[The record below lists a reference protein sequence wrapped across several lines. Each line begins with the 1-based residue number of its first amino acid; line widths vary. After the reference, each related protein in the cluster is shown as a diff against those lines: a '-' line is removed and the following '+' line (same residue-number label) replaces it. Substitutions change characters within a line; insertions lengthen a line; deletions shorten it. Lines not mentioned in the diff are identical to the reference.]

1 MKAVSK
7 LSVLSAGL
15 LIGGLTYFSFSPN
28 DFVRAQQPQSSSQQQ
43 PPKTPPQKPTEPDES
58 EQVLKVGTRLVNT
71 LFSVTD
77 KQNRYVDN
85 LKQEDLQ
92 VFENGQPQNIFTF
105 KKEFDLPLTMAIMVD
120 VSGSEQYVLPQLK
133 DAGAHFVDSVIRTG
147 KDTAAIIKFEGEA
160 TLMQTL
166 TSNKNRLRKGLE
178 EISYIAPPGQY
189 GGTPGING
197 GSRQGGTSIWDSVV
211 ATCSDLLAREAG
223 RKTIVILTD
232 GVDTTSR
239 MKLNDAINEALRGE
253 VVIYAIGIGDPASGG
268 TFMGNGV
275 NEGDLKKLTEATGG
289 RAVIPNSRRDLD
301 SAFAQ
306 LEQDMR
312 QQYLLAYEPS
322 NETPDGTFRKIE
334 IKVPKLK
341 EKDFKIRHRRGY
353 YAPKG

>member
-1 MKAVSK
+1 MKAVSQW
-7 LSVLSAGL
+7 SVLSIVFFAGVVV
-15 LIGGLTYFSFSPN
+15 YNAFSPS
-28 DFVRAQQPQSSSQQQ
+28 DLAHAQQPTQ
-43 PPKTPPQKPTEPDES
+43 PPKQQPQKPPAADEP

-92 VFENGQPQNIFTF
+92 VFENGQPQTIFTF

-133 DAGAHFVDSVIRTG
+133 DAGAHFIDSIIRTG

-211 ATCSDLLAREAG
+211 AACGDLLAKEAG
-223 RKTIVILTD
+223 RKTIVLLTD

-239 MKLNDAINEALRGE
+239 MKINDAINEALRAE

-268 TFMGNGV
+268 TFIGNGV
-275 NEGDLKKLTEATGG
+275 NEGELRKLTEATGG

-341 EKDFKIRHRRGY
+341 EKEFKIRHRRGY

>member
-15 LIGGLTYFSFSPN
+15 LIGGLTYFSFSPD
-28 DFVRAQQPQSSSQQQ
+28 DFARAQQQPSSQQQ
-43 PPKTPPQKPTEPDES
+43 PPKTPPQKPAEPDES

-92 VFENGQPQNIFTF
+92 VFENGQPQSIFTF

-133 DAGAHFVDSVIRTG
+133 DAGAHFIDSVIRTG

-178 EISYIAPPGQY
+178 EISYIAAPGQY

-211 ATCSDLLAREAG
+211 AACGDLLAREAG

-253 VVIYAIGIGDPASGG
+253 VVIYAIGIGDPAGGG
-268 TFMGNGV
+268 TFIGNGV

-341 EKDFKIRHRRGY
+341 EKEFKIRHRRGY